1 MAKNAVVT
9 ITSGTNDQTK
19 VVLAVLSAFALAK
32 KGNKVTIVMMGD
44 AGNVVA
50 TDQMLKLSG
59 FGFPPIEK
67 FFNDDVMINDVEWI
81 V

>member
-1 MAKNAVVT
+1 MCSPSCVCC
-9 ITSGTNDQTK
+9 S
-19 VVLAVLSAFALAK
+19 
-32 KGNKVTIVMMGD
+32 
-44 AGNVVA
+44 NVVA

-67 FFNDDVMINDVEWI
+67 SFNDDVMINDVEWI